1 MPEPTTEIWWLII
14 VSTTALLLLSILFI
28 TTVYF
33 NQKRFIKSQREK
45 LEILEKSQGDL
56 QISHNQLR
64 NLAAHLEVIREE
76 ERINIAREIHDE
88 LGQLITVI
96 KMDISLLRRK
106 IQTKGEIYNIYEI
119 VQDLQSISALM
130 DTTIQSVRRIATALR
145 PEILDELGL
154 IEAIEWETNT
164 FQVRTGVKSE
174 FISSLDKVELGRDR
188 STAIYRILQETL
200 TNTARHA
207 NASEVCVT
215 LDRKANDLV
224 LKVKD
229 NGRGITEA
237 ELSQERSLGILGM
250 RERALLLGG
259 DINIIGNHGKG
270 TMVTVRIPLKNS

>member
-1 MPEPTTEIWWLII
+1 MSGSETEILKII
-14 VSTTALLLLSILFI
+14 LWGTSVIVVMAAIFIASLLFHQ
-28 TTVYF
+28 
-33 NQKRFIKSQREK
+33 NRFIKSQREK
-45 LEILEKSQGDL
+45 LEILEKSQRDL
-56 QISHNQLR
+56 QVSHDQLR

-106 IQTKGEIYNIYEI
+106 IQTKGEIYNVSEI
-119 VQDLQSISALM
+119 VQDLQTVSLLA
-130 DTTIQSVRRIATALR
+130 DTTIQSIRRIATALR

-154 IEAIEWETNT
+154 IDAIEWETNT
-164 FQVRTGVKSE
+164 FQSRTGVKSD
-174 FISSLDKVELGRDR
+174 FITNLEEIELGQDR
-188 STAIYRILQETL
+188 STAVFRILQETL
-200 TNTARHA
+200 TNVARHA

-215 LDRKANDLV
+215 LDREANDLII
-224 LKVKD
+224 KVKD

-259 DINIIGNHGKG
+259 EVNIIGEHKKG
-270 TMVTVRIPLKNS
+270 TLVVVRIPINNS